1 MKLTPKQTAF
11 VNKYL
16 ECGNASEAYRFAYDV
31 APTTD
36 AKQCSVRA
44 NELMNHSSISVVIK
58 NLQAELKLKHEVTRS
73 RMVEECFDIINKHKK
88 LRSAFD
94 GKTISA
100 ADMKKVY
107 AMANS
112 GFINGGNVM
121 TAISQIVKMMGLDKE
136 EEKQQTA
143 QTINNIQINIKR
155 DRE

>member
-1 MKLTPKQTAF
+1 MKLTPKQEAF
-11 VNKYL
+11 VNKYM

-31 APTTD
+31 GED
-36 AKQCSVRA
+36 RSGK
-44 NELMNHSSISVVIK
+44 SISVDVNELLKHPSVSLVIK

-73 RMVEECFDIINKHKK
+73 RMVDECFDIINKHKK

-100 ADMKKVY
+100 SDMKKVY

-136 EEKQQTA
+136 DEKQATA

-155 DRE
+155 DR